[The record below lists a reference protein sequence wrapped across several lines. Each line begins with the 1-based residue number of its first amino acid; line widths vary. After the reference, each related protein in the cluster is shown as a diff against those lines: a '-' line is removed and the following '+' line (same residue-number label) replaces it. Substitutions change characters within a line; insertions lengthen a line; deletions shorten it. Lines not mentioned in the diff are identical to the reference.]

1 MRAAISPSP
10 ARSIA
15 CSDSRRHPFIRG
27 KLGHVARILL
37 IDDDASLLD
46 VLALAFE
53 DAGHEVHRAK
63 DGQSGFD
70 MIAAV
75 KPDAVISD
83 VNMPGID
90 GFSLCKK
97 LRESG
102 NQVPLILLTSR
113 DNEIDEALG
122 LELGADDYVPK
133 PFSTRVLLARVQ
145 SLLRRETARKGG
157 PAGSAPAPA
166 NTLSH
171 GGLALDAD
179 RLEVTFQGT
188 PIVVTVTEFR
198 LLEAMIQRP
207 GIVFSRTRLLEI
219 LRGDDTVVAE
229 RIIDTYVRRLRRK
242 MEAIDPKFD
251 RIETVVGAGYRWK
264 E

>member
-1 MRAAISPSP
+1 M
-10 ARSIA
+10 
-15 CSDSRRHPFIRG
+15 
-27 KLGHVARILL
+27 ARILL

-53 DAGHEVHRAK
+53 DAKHEVTRAN
-63 DGQSGFD
+63 DGLSGLEKIQSS
-70 MIAAV
+70 

-133 PFSTRVLLARVQ
+133 PFSTRVLLARVT

-157 PAGSAPAPA
+157 ASAPTPA
-166 NTLSH
+166 STLSH
-171 GGLALDAD
+171 GGLSLDPD
-179 RLEVTFQGT
+179 RLEVSFQEQ

-242 MEAIDPKFD
+242 MEAIDPTFD

>member
-1 MRAAISPSP
+1 
-10 ARSIA
+10 
-15 CSDSRRHPFIRG
+15 
-27 KLGHVARILL
+27 VARILL

-46 VLALAFE
+46 VLALACE
-53 DAGHEVHRAK
+53 DAGHEVTRAS
-63 DGQSGFD
+63 DGQSGLEK
-70 MIAAV
+70 ITAT

-157 PAGSAPAPA
+157 APAPTPA
-166 NTLSH
+166 NTLAH

-179 RLEVTFQGT
+179 RLEVTFQEK

-242 MEAIDPKFD
+242 MEAIDPAFD